1 MADTSCLLSSSVHR
15 NWNLFHC
22 GRTVSFLLLGKSSK
36 PVSRIKGH
44 PHCTVSVMMCL
55 LSSQVGFTVFM
66 NVSGAIFAITAVALY
81 VVDLSTASLL
91 WMCDQSW
98 NDTDYYEDNCI
109 IVALYGQVERLY
121 FNIMHR
127 T

>member
-1 MADTSCLLSSSVHR
+1 M
-15 NWNLFHC
+15 
-22 GRTVSFLLLGKSSK
+22 
-36 PVSRIKGH
+36 
-44 PHCTVSVMMCL
+44 
-55 LSSQVGFTVFM
+55 FM

-109 IVALYGQVERLY
+109 NVALYGQVERLY